1 MCRNMATNACARCY
15 SILHRDDRNDT
26 VTMGIDMCIS
36 CRGILLV
43 ADGTRLSCFFHGTS
57 AVSSVNH
64 VYLDW
69 VDWIGGQRSDSATAT
84 RKPCTPNMDGCTYV
98 HTYTHSP
105 IPSPQTTIL
114 PIATTDV
121 QYVRTCYI
129 RAQHT
134 QYCTSIP
141 NTHSTQYIQYLC
153 HNIMLALVLTKR
165 SWNGT
170 RILYNGMN
178 AKQWLLCSDSKTAQR
193 LSKNEDWMSRS
204 WCTKPF

>member
-1 MCRNMATNACARCY
+1 MCRNMGTNACARCY
-15 SILHRDDRNDT
+15 SILHRDDRNAT

-129 RAQHT
+129 RAQHPAHTILYIHT
-134 QYCTSIP
+134 QYAQYTIYTVSMSQYNVSACSYKTIAEW
-141 NTHSTQYIQYLC
+141 NKHSVQ
-153 HNIMLALVLTKR
+153 
-165 SWNGT
+165 WNE
-170 RILYNGMN
+170 R
-178 AKQWLLCSDSKTAQR
+178 KTMVTMQR
-193 LSKNEDWMSRS
+193 FQNSSASE
-204 WCTKPF
+204 